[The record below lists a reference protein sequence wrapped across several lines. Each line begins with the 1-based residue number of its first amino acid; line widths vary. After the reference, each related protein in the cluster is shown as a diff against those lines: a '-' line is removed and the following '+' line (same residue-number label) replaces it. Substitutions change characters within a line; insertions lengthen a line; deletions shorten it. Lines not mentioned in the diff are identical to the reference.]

1 VNDTLALKYR
11 PSRFSEMVGQDL
23 VSTVLDRMVQNGTV
37 PTALLFAG
45 VRGTGKTS
53 AARIL
58 ARELNPDMAEPPVL
72 EIDAASNGS
81 VAEIRTIIDML
92 RYGAAG
98 TRVVIIDE
106 CHSMSHAAYN
116 ALLKTLEEPP
126 ADTVFVLVTT
136 ESHKVPETVLSR
148 LITFEFGKIAPLDIA
163 RRLSDIRE
171 WEKLEA
177 EDELLIFLAQRADG
191 GLRDAVMSLD
201 QCARAGLSTLAE
213 YQSLARTDDVGPSIV
228 ATLIS
233 GKHDRIFGL
242 MDDLLIRV
250 GQPAVLIDALTG
262 SIRDLM
268 VLKAGGSLSVE
279 GEALENRKQLASL
292 VDPEQLLSAV
302 KVLWELKTRIRV
314 HEHSPS
320 NLALVLI
327 VLSGIFTRG

>member
-1 VNDTLALKYR
+1 MSQTLALKYR
-11 PSRFSEMVGQDL
+11 PRRFSEMVGQDL
-23 VSTVLDRMVQNGTV
+23 VSRVLDRMVQNQTV

-58 ARELNPDMAEPPVL
+58 AAELNPDMAEPPVL

-106 CHSMSHAAYN
+106 CHSMSTAAYN

-136 ESHKVPETVLSR
+136 EAYKIPETVLSR

-163 RRLSDIRE
+163 KRLGDIRE
-171 WEKLEA
+171 WEELGA
-177 EDELLIFLAQRADG
+177 EDDLLMFLAAKADG
-191 GLRDAVMSLD
+191 GLRDAIMGLD
-201 QCARAGLSTLAE
+201 QCARAQISTLAE
-213 YQSLARTDDVGPSIV
+213 YQSLARTEDVGPAIV

-233 GKHDRIFGL
+233 GKPDRIFGL

-250 GQPAVLIDALTG
+250 GQPAVLIEGLIET
-262 SIRDLM
+262 IRDLM
-268 VLKAGGSLSVE
+268 VLKAGGAPAAE
-279 GEALENRKQLASL
+279 GVALDNRKQLAAL
-292 VDPEQLLSAV
+292 VDGEQLFAAV
-302 KVLWELKTRIRV
+302 KVLWDLKTRIRV

-327 VLSGIFTRG
+327 VLSGIFSRG